1 MKLKKI
7 ASLMLAGVMAIS
19 MLAGCSNGSNGNND
33 KEEINTDV
41 LSAASVIAELDKN
54 TTDKVTFSANTSL
67 ESALNKALTMTGSSV
82 LGFDQ
87 NGMAIFAD
95 LVVKAGDMDVVSKFT
110 FPHAEWDQDMDAE
123 TRICAYAIPAAD
135 LGEKAAVDRFAAMVD
150 QKVVDL
156 EENGQYYAV
165 STDQIKNDQTYTKYS
180 YTGNVAVVK
189 VEDVMTGY
197 VGYVGV
203 MTVTCT
209 PAEATGK
216 L

>member
-54 TTDKVTFSANTSL
+54 TADKVTFSANASL
-67 ESALNKALTMTGSSV
+67 ESALNKALSVTGSSV
-82 LGFDQ
+82 L
-87 NGMAIFAD
+87 NSANMADFAA
-95 LVVKAGDMDVVSKFT
+95 LVAEVGDIDVVNSFT
-110 FPHAEWDQDMDAE
+110 FPEAEKDDDLDAE
-123 TRICAYAIPAAD
+123 TRIWAAVIPAAD
-135 LGEKAAVDRFAAMVD
+135 LSEKVAVDYFAAAVD
-150 QKVVDL
+150 QKLTDL
-156 EENGQYYAV
+156 ENYNQYKSSSKDKV
-165 STDQIKNDQTYTKYS
+165 QNDETYTKYS
-180 YTGNVAVVK
+180 YTGNVAVMK
-189 VEDVMTGY
+189 VEDIQTGY

-209 PAEATGK
+209 PAEATGN

>member
-54 TTDKVTFSANTSL
+54 TTDKVTFSANASL
-67 ESALNKALTMTGSSV
+67 ESALNKALSV
-82 LGFDQ
+82 
-87 NGMAIFAD
+87 NGLSILAQGADVKAFAK
-95 LVVKAGDMDVVSKFT
+95 LVAEAGDMDVVSKFN
-110 FPHAEWDQDMDAE
+110 FPKAESKNDLDAE
-123 TRICAYAIPAAD
+123 THIWAYAIPALD
-135 LGEKAAVDRFAAMVD
+135 LSEKVAVDYFAAMVD

-156 EENGQYYAV
+156 EENEQYYTV
-165 STDQIKNDQTYTKYS
+165 SVGQIGNDQTYTKYS

-189 VEDVMTGY
+189 VENVMTGY